1 MIKKQVV
8 AVFAIAAAMGQ
19 PAFGQRTDDNAVT
32 QSDDAFGKSVGDEQ
46 IGIYNSDDVRGFSPV
61 AAGNLRI
68 EGLYFDQQVGPTER
82 IVEGN
87 TIHVGISAQ
96 GYPFPAPTG
105 IADYTL
111 RKPGAEALAS
121 VALNYGPFGGY
132 SAEFDTQLP
141 LDGERLGLVGGA
153 GFYRERNPFHGSP
166 KFLSMALGARYAPA
180 AGIEIIPFWSQIRVR
195 NDESQSL
202 IFTNGDFLPKRVR
215 RDVFLGQKWA
225 DFSSN
230 FTNYGVVAK
239 AKPIGIDVSLGVFR
253 SINDVRE
260 DHIELLFDVDQD
272 GRVGRRGV
280 IAIAGD
286 KYASTSG
293 ELRLSKHFDEGP
305 RRHTLI
311 ASIRARKQ
319 DRRYG
324 GEDFLDLGPSQIG
337 IQDFKPEPVASFGA
351 KTTDEVKQYTFG
363 VAYQARWRNLGE
375 LSVGLQKTDYTK
387 DVGGLPPSKDKPWL
401 LSATAAIYL
410 TKDLALYGGYSKGLE
425 ESPVAPSNAINLN
438 EAPPAILTEQKEAGI
453 RWRISDGVTMVLGV
467 FDIIKPYFNLD
478 GSNRFRQLGDVRHRG
493 VEISIAGQI
502 APGLSL
508 VAGNVLLDADVSGEE
523 VRVGLIGKKPVGTFV
538 RHTVVAL
545 DYNLPWHKPLS
556 LTANFEGTSK
566 RTANAANTLVIPT
579 RAVMTLGARYKFRL
593 GKVPALLRASVGNVT
608 NTFGWNVGESG
619 FFVPNGS
626 RRYSL
631 SLAADL

>member
-1 MIKKQVV
+1 MLKKQSLV
-8 AVFAIAAAMGQ
+8 VFAIVATMGQ
-19 PAFGQRTDDNAVT
+19 PALAQRTDDNAVT

-46 IGIYNSDDVRGFSPV
+46 IGIYNSEDVRGFSPV

-87 TIHVGISAQ
+87 TIRVGISAQ

-132 SAEFDTQLP
+132 SAEVDTQLP

-195 NDESQSL
+195 NEESESL
-202 IFTNGDFLPKRVR
+202 IFTTGDFLPKRVR
-215 RDVFLGQKWA
+215 RDIFLGQKWA

-239 AKPIGIDVSLGVFR
+239 ASPIGIDVSLGVFR

-260 DHIELLFDVDQD
+260 DHIELLFDVGQD
-272 GRVGRRGV
+272 GQVGKRGV
-280 IAIAGD
+280 VAIAGD

-293 ELRLSKHFDEGP
+293 EFRLSKHFDEGP

-311 ASIRARKQ
+311 ASLRARKQ

-337 IQDFKPEPVASFGA
+337 VQDFKPQPVENFGA
-351 KTTDEVKQYTFG
+351 KTTDQVKQYTFG
-363 VAYQARWRNLGE
+363 AAYQLRWRDVGE
-375 LSVGLQKTDYTK
+375 VSVGLQKTDYDK
-387 DVGGLPPSKDKPWL
+387 DVDGLPPSKSKPWL
-401 LSATAAIYL
+401 LSATGAIYL
-410 TKDLALYGGYSKGLE
+410 AKGLAVYGGYSKGLE
-425 ESPVAPSNAINLN
+425 ESPVAPSNATNLN
-438 EAPPAILTEQKEAGI
+438 EAPPAILTEQKEAGL
-453 RWRISDGVTMVLGV
+453 RWGISDGVTMVLGL
-467 FDIIKPYFNLD
+467 FDITKPYFNLD

-493 VEISIAGQI
+493 IEMSVAGQI

-508 VAGNVLLDADVSGEE
+508 VAGNVLLDAEVSGEE
-523 VRVGLIGKKPVGTFV
+523 VRLGLIGKKPVGTFV
-538 RHTVVAL
+538 RHTIVAL

-566 RTANAANTLVIPT
+566 RTANASNTLFIPT
-579 RAVMTLGARYKFRL
+579 RAVMTLGARYKLQL
-593 GKVPALLRASVGNVT
+593 GGVPALLRASVGNIT